1 MNLSAAVSDFRRARR
16 KASLQ
21 KIFARFSKKSVDLL
35 SYEEVSRKLRA
46 IESGRKELKEIPLD
60 SIVGSVGRYKDFTR
74 GFLPKR
80 DSDEQR
86 WARVEIAMTDFGG
99 LPPIEVYQIGK
110 AYFVLDGNHRVSVAR
125 QMKAPSIE
133 AYVKEVYTKVE
144 LSPEDQADDVI
155 LKFEYTEFLDH
166 TSLDKL
172 RPEADLRATIPGR
185 YEMIEEHITVHRYFM
200 GIDQDREIHEEE
212 AVAHWHDEVYMPIV
226 RVIRERGILRDF
238 PGRTESDLYLWIS
251 KHRASLEEQ
260 LEWEIDFGTAAED
273 LVDEFSPDRRRV
285 VSRLGRKV
293 VDAVTPDILD
303 AGPPAGEWRKESL
316 TSRRPD
322 RLFFDVLAPVSG
334 DEQGWRALDQ
344 AIEVVQKE
352 GGRLRGLFVLSAE
365 HKDQTEQVQS
375 VRVEFQQRCE
385 NAGLEG
391 ALAVEVGGIA
401 RKISERAQWNDL
413 VVLNLAHPPSKRP
426 LAKLSSG
433 FRTLVR
439 RCPRPILAVKGK
451 PSMIKKALLAYDGS
465 PKAKE
470 ALYIA
475 AYIAGRW
482 ETTLVVLT
490 VDENEENANKILQQ
504 SASYLEDYGS
514 TAKLIHR
521 TGEVADAILHTG
533 NSEFADL
540 VIMGGYGMNP
550 VTEVALGSAV
560 DQVMRE
566 GEIPILICR

>member
-1 MNLSAAVSDFRRARR
+1 MHLSTAVSDFRRARR

-35 SYEEVSRKLRA
+35 SYKEVSRKLKA
-46 IESGRKELKEIPLD
+46 IETGRKELKEIPLD

-74 GFLPKR
+74 DFLPKR
-80 DSDEQR
+80 DSDVER
-86 WARVEIAMTDFGG
+86 WARVEIAMSDFSG

-144 LSPEDQADDVI
+144 LSPEDQADDII
-155 LKFEYTEFLDH
+155 LKYEYTEFLDQ
-166 TSLDKL
+166 TNLDKL
-172 RPEADLRATIPGR
+172 RPEANLRVTVPGR
-185 YEMIEEHITVHRYFM
+185 YVAIEEHISVHRYFM
-200 GIDQDREIHEEE
+200 GIDHDREIPEDE
-212 AVAHWHDEVYMPIV
+212 AVAHWYDEVYMPIV
-226 RVIRERGILRDF
+226 QVIRERGILRDF

-251 KHRASLEEQ
+251 KYRASLEEQ
-260 LEWEIDFGTAAED
+260 LDWEIDFGSAAED
-273 LVDEFSPDRRRV
+273 LVDEFSPDHRRV
-285 VSRLGRKV
+285 VSRLGKKV
-293 VDAVTPDILD
+293 VDAVTPDSLE
-303 AGPPAGEWRKESL
+303 AGPPVGEWRKESL
-316 TSRRPD
+316 ASRRPD
-322 RLFFDVLAPVSG
+322 KLFFDVLVPVSG

-352 GGRLRGLFVLSAE
+352 GGRLRGLLVLPADE
-365 HKDQTEQVQS
+365 KDKTNRVQNA
-375 VRVEFQQRCE
+375 REEFQQRCE
-385 NAGLEG
+385 DAGLGG

-413 VVLNLAHPPSKRP
+413 VVLHLAHPPSKSP

-433 FRTLVR
+433 TRTLVR
-439 RCPRPILAVKGK
+439 RCPRPILTVKSK
-451 PSMIKKALLAYDGS
+451 PSMVKRALLAYDGS

-475 AYIAGRW
+475 AYLAGRW
-482 ETTLVVLT
+482 ETTLVVLA
-490 VDENEENANKILQQ
+490 VDDEGENANKILQQ
-504 SASYLEDYGS
+504 AASYLEGYGL
-514 TAKLIHR
+514 TAMLIHK
-521 TGEVADAILHTG
+521 TGEVADAILHTADD
-533 NSEFADL
+533 EIADL

-550 VTEVALGSAV
+550 VKEVALGSAV